1 MIAFRSLIGTSS
13 RSKPCSSKN
22 CTCKPAGN
30 LVRRLES
37 LHGRVSDVGATL
49 VGGPAVGKPMER
61 TLFAKSTVGSDS
73 VGTEPNAERECGA

>member
-30 LVRRLES
+30 LVRGNES
-37 LHGRVSDVGATL
+37 VHGGMEAMGSIL
-49 VGGPAVGKPMER
+49 VGGR
-61 TLFAKSTVGSDS
+61 TRSVDADLSAKSTVGSDS

>member
-22 CTCKPAGN
+22 CSCKPAGN
-30 LVRRLES
+30 LVRGNES
-37 LHGRVSDVGATL
+37 VHGRVETMGSIL
-49 VGGPAVGKPMER
+49 VGGRASRRTVGEAV
-61 TLFAKSTVGSDS
+61 LAKSTMGSDS

>member
-30 LVRRLES
+30 LVRGNES
-37 LHGRVSDVGATL
+37 VHGGMATMGSAL
-49 VGGPAVGKPMER
+49 VGGR
-61 TLFAKSTVGSDS
+61 TRSVDADLSTKSTVGSSSSGAD
-73 VGTEPNAERECGA
+73 PIAERECGA